1 MRHPRT
7 GGCDTLH
14 TCTTGKKAS
23 APTMKQDRSHRAW
36 RMTLAVVLF
45 MMSIPFFLF
54 AQDGPAKAAQ
64 KAEAGENA
72 DAGEIT
78 LTLEGTVHGGRFI
91 FEKDTIQ
98 FSNGRR
104 YRWASKITV
113 NGEPWVDITKPFEL
127 GFTPDFSKAVILEKE
142 GGPEGRIYIVSRENR
157 FALMFT
163 PSDDLL
169 PSAPFR
175 VKLAVKD
182 QVPHDDL
189 PPDETPPA
197 GEVAKNAVTPRA
209 ARNTA
214 IDEPPP
220 VPAGEDATE
229 AAGEWV
235 DITPPDREDVTDAA
249 RAALREIL
257 PAAGITGTSAP
268 TGSAVRSNDE
278 LKTAA
283 ALNRKGFDLFRLLG
297 EKDANANTFV
307 SPYSIDSA
315 FGMVYCGAKDQTAK
329 EIRTTLGLPA
339 DPAECGR
346 FFNRV
351 SREYAANKQVEVL
364 VSNSVWYE
372 QRFEEKILPSFTEM
386 IRKYYGGT
394 FYKEDFS
401 KPGPLADKINRYVE
415 KNTKN
420 MIRNVLSPSDFT
432 AQSFMVLLNTLYFEA
447 KWETKFRKEDTR
459 PMLFRNFDGTEKQVK
474 MMYRMGRDI
483 GYYSNKKDNV
493 HAVVLPYEDP
503 RFELVALMPLEPGKD
518 QGKAAMKS
526 IISKIGSRLD
536 SWLSERSPYETRLW
550 LPKVDMT
557 CMYRLNDDLKSL
569 GMTTPFSMTQANF
582 HGIAEP
588 SGLLQYIWI
597 EKVIH
602 KTVLKMDE
610 ETTKA
615 AAATAIMMGLGGG
628 IPRDPPPVNIFR
640 ADRPFLVLIRDNVSG
655 LILFAGRINDPGVEA
670 SAGDSGAAGAR
681 PPALAPAPP
690 APASPTDPEHGFND
704 FESWLAMMQASAEH
718 WNEPTDGQA
727 HPKVFMTSGH
737 DYSDPVGSRVGKG
750 EKRVAI
756 NISAEVDK
764 EALFEIIE
772 NKIFYRPF
780 RSDHGKGM
788 SGEGKIY
795 SFEGNY
801 PVNVTVNGMK
811 WPNLRKPF
819 DLDFTPNLRSLHG
832 VGMEAGDISFKCRC
846 DDSYPPRLR
855 LVLEVRNTG
864 AKPAPVRID
873 LSTTAGEKNGTG
885 NEGNRKTP

>member
-1 MRHPRT
+1 MTFGIVLLLTFLPF
-7 GGCDTLH
+7 
-14 TCTTGKKAS
+14 S
-23 APTMKQDRSHRAW
+23 A
-36 RMTLAVVLF
+36 
-45 MMSIPFFLF
+45 F
-54 AQDGPAKAAQ
+54 AQTEPTYLRNMRPVAPVGS
-64 KAEAGENA
+64 EEV
-72 DAGEIT
+72 T
-78 LTLEGTVHGGRFI
+78 LTMEGTVHGGQFI
-91 FEKDTIQ
+91 FSGDSIRFT
-98 FSNGRR
+98 NGRR
-104 YRWASKITV
+104 YRWAEKIFV
-113 NGEPWVDITKPFEL
+113 NGEPWADITKPFDI
-127 GFTPDFSKAVILEKE
+127 GFTPDYSKAVILEKE
-142 GGPEGRIYIVSRENR
+142 GGPEGRIYIVPRENR
-157 FALMFT
+157 FALVIA

-169 PSAPFR
+169 PSEFFR
-175 VKLAVKD
+175 VKLAVKN

-197 GEVAKNAVTPRA
+197 GEVAKNAAPVRA
-209 ARNTA
+209 ARNT
-214 IDEPPP
+214 DVP
-220 VPAGEDATE
+220 VSPVSAEEE
-229 AAGEWV
+229 AAATDEEKAV
-235 DITPPDREDVTDAA
+235 SSTDASA
-249 RAALREIL
+249 PAVSYIRTSADLKIAALM
-257 PAAGITGTSAP
+257 
-268 TGSAVRSNDE
+268 
-278 LKTAA
+278 
-283 ALNRKGFDLFRLLG
+283 NRKGFDLFRLLS
-297 EKDANANTFV
+297 EKDANANAFV

-315 FGMVYCGAKDQTAK
+315 FGMVYCGAKDQTAR

-339 DPAECGR
+339 DPAECGK
-346 FFNRV
+346 FFNTV
-351 SREYAANKQVEVL
+351 SREYAANRQVEVL

-372 QRFEEKILPSFTEM
+372 QKFEENILPSFTEM
-386 IRKYYGGT
+386 IRKYYDGA
-394 FYKEDFS
+394 FFKEDFT
-401 KPGPLADKINRYVE
+401 KPVPLAEKVNRYVE

-420 MIRNVLSPSDFT
+420 MIRNLLSPGDFT
-432 AQSFMVLLNTLYFEA
+432 ERTFMILLNTLYFEA

-459 PMLFRNFDGTEKQVK
+459 PMPFRNFDGTEKQVR

-503 RFELVALMPLEPGKD
+503 RFELVALMPIEPGND
-518 QGKAAMKS
+518 QGKAAMKN
-526 IISKIGSRLD
+526 IISKIGSKLD
-536 SWLSERSPYETRLW
+536 SWLSDRSRYETRLW

-615 AAATAIMMGLGGG
+615 AAATAIMMGFGGG

-670 SAGDSGAAGAR
+670 EAGASASVARR
-681 PPALAPAPP
+681 PSLVPAPP
-690 APASPTDPEHGFND
+690 TPASPTDPERGFND
-704 FESWLAMMQASAEH
+704 FESWLAMMQASASH

-727 HPKVFMTSGH
+727 HPKVYMTSGH
-737 DYSDPVGSRVGKG
+737 DYSDPVGSRVEKW
-750 EKRVAI
+750 EKRVSI

-772 NKIFYRPF
+772 NKIYYRPF

-801 PVNVTVNGMK
+801 PVNVTVNGIK
-811 WPNLRKPF
+811 WPNLRKAF
-819 DLDFTPNLRSLHG
+819 DLDFTPNLKSLHG
-832 VGMEAGDISFKCRC
+832 VGMEAGDISFQCRC

-855 LVLEVRNTG
+855 LVVDVRNKG
-864 AKPAPVRID
+864 PKPAPVKID
-873 LSTTAGEKNGTG
+873 LSTTAGQKQEQEAKG
-885 NEGNRKTP
+885 K

>member
-1 MRHPRT
+1 
-7 GGCDTLH
+7 
-14 TCTTGKKAS
+14 
-23 APTMKQDRSHRAW
+23 MKQTRLKHYYGVV
-36 RMTLAVVLF
+36 LAAVLF
-45 MMSIPFFLF
+45 MASVSFFCLPQTE
-54 AQDGPAKAAQ
+54 AADAKAETGQ
-64 KAEAGENA
+64 DA
-72 DAGEIT
+72 DSEEIT
-78 LTLEGTVHGGRFI
+78 LTLEGTVHGGYFI
-91 FEKDTIQ
+91 FNGDLVR
-98 FSNGRR
+98 FSTGRR
-104 YRWASKITV
+104 YRWASKVTV
-113 NGEPWVDITKPFEL
+113 NGKPWVDITKPFEL
-127 GFTPDFSKAVILEKE
+127 GFTPDFEKAVILEKE
-142 GGPEGRIYIVSRENR
+142 GGPEGRIFVVPRENM
-157 FALMFT
+157 FALRIV
-163 PSDDLL
+163 PGDDLL
-169 PSAPFR
+169 PSEHFR
-175 VKLAVKD
+175 VKLAVKN

-189 PPDETPPA
+189 PPDETPPE
-197 GEVAKNAVTPRA
+197 GEIAKNAVTPRA

-220 VPAGEDATE
+220 APAGEDATE

-235 DITPPDREDVTDAA
+235 DITPADREDVADAA

-257 PAAGITGTSAP
+257 PAAGITGTSTP
-268 TGSAVRSNDE
+268 TESAVRSNDE

-283 ALNRKGFDLFRLLG
+283 TLNSKGFDLFRLLS

-351 SREYAANKQVEVL
+351 SKEYAANKQVEVL

-372 QRFEEKILPSFTEM
+372 QRFEEKILSSFTEM

-415 KNTKN
+415 KNTKG

-459 PMLFRNFDGTEKQVK
+459 PMVFRNFDGTEKQVR
-474 MMYRMGRDI
+474 MMYRTGHDI

-518 QGKAAMKS
+518 RGKAAMKS
-526 IISKIGSRLD
+526 IVSKIGTRLD

-550 LPKVDMT
+550 LPKVDLT
-557 CMYRLNDDLKSL
+557 CKYTLNDDLKSL
-569 GMTTPFSMTQANF
+569 GMKTPFEKNQANF

-588 SGLLQYIWI
+588 SGALLYIWI
-597 EKVIH
+597 EKVIQ
-602 KTVLKMDE
+602 KTALKMDE
-610 ETTKA
+610 ESTKA
-615 AAATAIMMGLGGG
+615 AAATAIMMGFGGG
-628 IPRDPPPVNIFR
+628 LGNPQPVNIFR

-670 SAGDSGAAGAR
+670 SAGDTGAGAR

-690 APASPTDPEHGFND
+690 VPASPTDPEHGFND
-704 FESWLAMMQASAEH
+704 FESWLAMMKSSASH
-718 WNEPTDGQA
+718 WDEPTDGQA

-780 RSDHGKGM
+780 RSDHGHGM
-788 SGEGKIY
+788 SGEGRIY

-801 PVNVTVNGMK
+801 PVNVTINGMK
-811 WPNLRKPF
+811 WTNLRKPF
-819 DLDFTPNLRSLHG
+819 DLDFTPNLRALHG

-873 LSTTAGEKNGTG
+873 LSTTAGEKPDPETKGKQK
-885 NEGNRKTP
+885 KTP